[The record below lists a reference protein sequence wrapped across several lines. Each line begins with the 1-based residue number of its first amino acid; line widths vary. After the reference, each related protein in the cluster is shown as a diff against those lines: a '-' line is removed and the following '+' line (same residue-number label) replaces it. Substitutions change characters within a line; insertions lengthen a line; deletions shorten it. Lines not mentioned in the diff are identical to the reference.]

1 MKRVF
6 RCLFEIFTAIV
17 AKADVQM
24 VFAPSDEDGFFE
36 ALHAG
41 RFDAKDV
48 CSRLDAMQASATVE
62 ADKQMITSRIQKEI
76 GMQSYNKQLRQFL
89 EGQYRLVAMKVRERN
104 DTPKQHGVGHKG
116 GDGEQADTASGTE
129 FAELLTHIRRL
140 GDAQAAMGA
149 QQAAICD
156 AQAAMRA
163 QLDEL
168 ARR

>member
-1 MKRVF
+1 
-6 RCLFEIFTAIV
+6 
-17 AKADVQM
+17 M

-89 EGQYRLVAMKVRERN
+89 EGQYRLVAMKVRER
-104 DTPKQHGVGHKG
+104 KQHGVGHKG
-116 GDGEQADTASGTE
+116 GDGEQANAASGAE

-149 QQAAICD
+149 AQAAMGARQAAICD
-156 AQAAMRA
+156 AQATMRA
-163 QLDEL
+163 QLDDL
-168 ARR
+168 SRG